1 MQVRHYILSN
11 DGRIAEFST
20 EEAFKVANRL
30 STLPEFADTRQR
42 YVQVQ
47 FEEPAEAQGDQLR
60 VRIAG
65 AFVSFDQQ
73 GRLADAGAPD
83 ASDSAISRFEHE
95 TCVQLALRE
104 ALHENVTLH

>member
-20 EEAFKVANRL
+20 EQAFKVANRMCA
-30 STLPEFADTRQR
+30 LPQFADSRQR

-47 FEEPAEAQGDQLR
+47 FEEPAEATGEQLR

-65 AFVSFDQQ
+65 AYVSFDQQ
-73 GRLADAGAPD
+73 GRLSDADAPD
-83 ASDSAISRFEHE
+83 TAESAISRFEHE

-104 ALHENVTLH
+104 ALHESVTLH